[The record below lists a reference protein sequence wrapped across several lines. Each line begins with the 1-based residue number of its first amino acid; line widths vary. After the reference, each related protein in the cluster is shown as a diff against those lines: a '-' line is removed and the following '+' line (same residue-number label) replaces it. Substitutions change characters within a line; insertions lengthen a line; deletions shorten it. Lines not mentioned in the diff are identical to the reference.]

1 MGKSAKLNTETN
13 SAACGGAA
21 IAFPLGK
28 VARCCALVLR
38 RDG

>member
-1 MGKSAKLNTETN
+1 MGKSAKLNAETN
-13 SAACGGAA
+13 SATCGGAA